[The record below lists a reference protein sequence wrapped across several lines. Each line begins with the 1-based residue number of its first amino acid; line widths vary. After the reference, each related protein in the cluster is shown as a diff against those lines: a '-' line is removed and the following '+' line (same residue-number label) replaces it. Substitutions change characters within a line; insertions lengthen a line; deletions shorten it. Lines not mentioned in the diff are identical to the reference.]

1 MNAIK
6 LWWAEF
12 KIRFHD
18 WWERNIC
25 GPDEWGED

>member
-1 MNAIK
+1 MKTIE

-25 GPDEWGED
+25 GPNERGED

>member
-1 MNAIK
+1 MNEIK

-12 KIRFHD
+12 KIRFGG

-25 GPDEWGED
+25 GPDKWGED